1 MGGGT
6 GGEGG
11 GKGFGG
17 GKSFGGGK
25 GYGGGKSFGGGK
37 GGFDGGKGGGKGKRP
52 PKPNTV
58 YIAGLSFNTET
69 YGLEEFF
76 GGCGEI
82 IYAGVMTDRDTGRSR
97 GCGKIEFA
105 DEQGMDAAIGMS
117 GRELDGR
124 QI

>member
-1 MGGGT
+1 MGRKGKSHATNITGGT
-6 GGEGG
+6 GGE
-11 GKGFGG
+11 
-17 GKSFGGGK
+17 
-25 GYGGGKSFGGGK
+25 
-37 GGFDGGKGGGKGKRP
+37 GGGKGKRP

-117 GRELDGR
+117 GQELDGR
-124 QI
+124 QISVRQFT